1 MSQKQGRPSQT
12 IESRFRKKEAET
24 HRHTA
29 FFLKKRCRQFYAC
42 TLKFSFLLRIS
53 NYLYLRCLK
62 SRFIVAK
69 HQYARNHADKQQRT
83 NFKSRT
89 NGKSWFIC
97 WPTISHGH
105 RYFPDKRNKKPPG
118 TNKINKP
125 SLYLIKINKHGTN
138 TPNKANHGKTAT
150 QYHKKLS
157 RDSKPLTLCGRL
169 RLCRTTAARTK
180 NSLVS
185 HLCAAMSTIFRTLY
199 LCFFKIILD
208 ELSSVK
214 TFCVVCDINFLWIK
228 NFAKVSNITETAALW
243 HKNRLRASC
252 TW

>member
-1 MSQKQGRPSQT
+1 MPAIMLTNNNEQILNPVPT
-12 IESRFRKKEAET
+12 ESPD
-24 HRHTA
+24 
-29 FFLKKRCRQFYAC
+29 LSVDLQ
-42 TLKFSFLLRIS
+42 
-53 NYLYLRCLK
+53 YLTV
-62 SRFIVAK
+62 I
-69 HQYARNHADKQQRT
+69 
-83 NFKSRT
+83 
-89 NGKSWFIC
+89 GI
-97 WPTISHGH
+97 
-105 RYFPDKRNKKPPG
+105 PDKRNKKPPG

-157 RDSKPLTLCGRL
+157 RDSKPLTRFIALCGRL

-228 NFAKVSNITETAALW
+228 NFAKVSNITETAAL
-243 HKNRLRASC
+243 
-252 TW
+252 

>member
-1 MSQKQGRPSQT
+1 M
-12 IESRFRKKEAET
+12 
-24 HRHTA
+24 
-29 FFLKKRCRQFYAC
+29 
-42 TLKFSFLLRIS
+42 S

-62 SRFIVAK
+62 SCFIVAK
-69 HQYARNHADKQQRT
+69 HQYACNHADKQQRT

-105 RYFPDKRNKKPPG
+105 RYFPSKRNKKQPG
-118 TNKINKP
+118 
-125 SLYLIKINKHGTN
+125 
-138 TPNKANHGKTAT
+138 KAATDNHEN
-150 QYHKKLS
+150 LS
-157 RDSKPLTLCGRL
+157 RDSKPLTRFIALCARL